1 MEHNLTVPHRLSRY
15 TTIIFALSDSLSLG
29 CQALIFWIGGHWL
42 ASGEVPILGFFIVF
56 MAMMNGAEGTGQALS
71 LAPNASQATAA
82 SNRIL
87 NARETKLRDTVVAG
101 DWAGDTDGGIKI
113 ELKDVHFKYATR
125 NVWVLKG
132 INITVEK
139 GQFAALV
146 GASGRWA

>member
-1 MEHNLTVPHRLSRY
+1 M
-15 TTIIFALSDSLSLG
+15 G
-29 CQALIFWIGGHWL
+29 CQALIFWVGGHWL

-56 MAMMNGAEGTGQALS
+56 MAIMNGAEGTGQSLS

-87 NARETKLRDTVVAG
+87 NARETRFRDTVTVG
-101 DWAGDTDGGIKI
+101 ERVENVDSGIKI

-146 GASGRWA
+146 GASGR

>member
-1 MEHNLTVPHRLSRY
+1 M
-15 TTIIFALSDSLSLG
+15 
-29 CQALIFWIGGHWL
+29 IFWVGGHWL
-42 ASGEVPILGFFIVF
+42 GSGEVPILGFFIVF
-56 MAMMNGAEGTGQALS
+56 MAIMNAAEGTGQALS

-87 NARETKLRDTVVAG
+87 GARETKLRDTVSTSEKVE
-101 DWAGDTDGGIKI
+101 DIESGIKI

-132 INITVEK
+132 VNITVEK

-146 GASGRWA
+146 GASGR